1 MTTFPFEAQYKI
13 GTETTW
19 NRIDDDGVIVF
30 DNVADTCVSHRA
42 TLRLEVKKN
51 CTFVEH
57 KFREA
62 DLRVEFNSGEEPV
75 RKEFSKGETAEFEI
89 SFRDKNAGTNSELVI
104 YIKDSPRPFTCKL
117 KRDLESIQV
126 DRAQSTI
133 HALHQ
138 HFRTQY
144 RKREINTVEMIRDAR
159 GIASSGKKFDPR
171 DIDAV
176 CELVRKKL
184 GGEKAFN
191 NADSDEAIAEVLL
204 KFAADF
210 KKCLLAPE
218 TPDVFIGYWKKA
230 RKNALRDLFRRRK
243 AAEEAIKRL
252 AEMTQ
257 GGGSLGKETKGEV
270 DHEEEVDHEGEVD
283 DEGIANNEA
292 NEFVHQA
299 DNLKRASICGLLL
312 NAFNGLDDRDKLVLR
327 LRYKNKCM
335 GTELADAIHK
345 EEPKY
350 KPNANLANAWVV
362 RAVNKLEQDLEVL
375 FWEDCAFY
383 VMDLTK
389 NTLEEILDQILGG
402 TNESFE
408 VRREMVK
415 SMLTNAK
422 WELNLPRWPHPI
434 T

>member
-13 GTETTW
+13 GTDTFW
-19 NRIDDDGVIVF
+19 NPIDDEGVIVF

-42 TLRLEVKKN
+42 TLRLEVKKD
-51 CTFVEH
+51 CTFGKH
-57 KFREA
+57 TFKEA
-62 DLRVEFNSGEEPV
+62 DLLVEFNPGEEPF
-75 RKEFSKGETAEFEI
+75 RDGETAEFEI
-89 SFRDKNAGTNSELVI
+89 SFRDKNASTNSELVI

-117 KRDLESIQV
+117 KRDLKSNQV
-126 DRAQSTI
+126 DQAQSTI

-138 HFRTQY
+138 HFRTQH
-144 RKREINTVEMIRDAR
+144 RKREMNTLDVISKARD
-159 GIASSGKKFDPR
+159 IASSGKKFDPR

-176 CELVRKKL
+176 CELVLNKL
-184 GGEKAFN
+184 RGEEAFN
-191 NADSDEAIAEVLL
+191 NPDHEEATSRITA
-204 KFAADF
+204 KFAEDF
-210 KKCLLAPE
+210 KKRLLAPE
-218 TPDVFIGYWKKA
+218 TSSSFIDYWKKA
-230 RKNALRDLFRRRK
+230 RRNALRDIWTERRK
-243 AAEEAIKRL
+243 FEEYV
-252 AEMTQ
+252 E
-257 GGGSLGKETKGEV
+257 GVHGKIFNDEADKFV
-270 DHEEEVDHEGEVD
+270 DE
-283 DEGIANNEA
+283 
-292 NEFVHQA
+292 A
-299 DNLKRASICGLLL
+299 DNKKRASICGLLL
-312 NAFNGLDDRDKLVLR
+312 NAFNGLDDRDKRVLR
-327 LRYKNKCM
+327 LRYMDKLM
-335 GTELADAIHK
+335 GDELADAIHK

-362 RAVNKLEQDLEVL
+362 RAVNKLAQDLEVL

-383 VMDLTK
+383 VKDFTK

>member
-13 GTETTW
+13 GTDTFW
-19 NRIDDDGVIVF
+19 NPIDDEGVIVF

-42 TLRLEVKKN
+42 TLRLEVKKD
-51 CTFVEH
+51 CTFGKH
-57 KFREA
+57 TFKEA
-62 DLRVEFNSGEEPV
+62 DLLVEFNPGEEPF
-75 RKEFSKGETAEFEI
+75 RDGETAEFEI
-89 SFRDKNAGTNSELVI
+89 SFRDKNASTNSELVI

-117 KRDLESIQV
+117 KRDLKSNQV
-126 DRAQSTI
+126 DQAQSTI

-138 HFRTQY
+138 HFRTQH
-144 RKREINTVEMIRDAR
+144 RKREMNTLDVISKARD
-159 GIASSGKKFDPR
+159 IASSGKKFDPR

-176 CELVRKKL
+176 CELVLNKL
-184 GGEKAFN
+184 RGEEAFN
-191 NADSDEAIAEVLL
+191 NPDHEEATSRITA
-204 KFAADF
+204 KFAEDF
-210 KKCLLAPE
+210 KKRLLAPE
-218 TPDVFIGYWKKA
+218 TSSSFIDYWKKA
-230 RKNALRDLFRRRK
+230 RRNALRDIWRERRK
-243 AAEEAIKRL
+243 VEEYV
-252 AEMTQ
+252 E
-257 GGGSLGKETKGEV
+257 GVHGKIFNDEADKFV
-270 DHEEEVDHEGEVD
+270 DE
-283 DEGIANNEA
+283 
-292 NEFVHQA
+292 A
-299 DNLKRASICGLLL
+299 DNIKRASICGLLL
-312 NAFNGLDDRDKLVLR
+312 NAFNGLDDRDKRVLR